1 MFKKHIHTFR
11 KNECWI
17 RKKRMKTFRRRK
29 ALEANSNAKQ
39 RWSIQVSNEHAI
51 DNRFSI
57 STQHKLSTQIQ
68 DICFFSFYLDFNKS
82 THCFVS
88 SHFGRMR
95 CYFVLWLGW
104 FFFYY
109 SISLSSSGE
118 CVSVSLLSGTK
129 HLSFYSVA
137 SIHWSLPWNASNRS
151 FEMPNLHS
159 HLFIYYFQFRFERI
173 EWAWPLCFFPSILN
187 SRSKIQ

>member
-1 MFKKHIHTFR
+1 M
-11 KNECWI
+11 NAEYE
-17 RKKRMKTFRRRK
+17 RKKWKRSEEEKHWKQTRMRNRDDPFKCLTNTQSTTVSQYQHST
-29 ALEANSNAKQ
+29 NS
-39 RWSIQVSNEHAI
+39 
-51 DNRFSI
+51 
-57 STQHKLSTQIQ
+57 QHKFRTSA
-68 DICFFSFYLDFNKS
+68 FFSFYLDFNKS